1 MYLSMCTQ
9 AYKSL
14 FKPSIT
20 HTEELGSGRSRVS
33 GETYPVGKRSQ
44 RHNLVMAVPEA
55 AGGTSEID
63 LFGGNAQYAR
73 VHVYRFVHFHR
84 SSPEGALAKID
95 ASGHAHVYTD
105 AAASEFSPGPSNAV
119 VFALEYPNQ
128 VLRLHHPEW
137 YLNMGETLRQCAF
150 G

>member
-44 RHNLVMAVPEA
+44 RHNLVMAEPEA

-73 VHVYRFVHFHR
+73 V
-84 SSPEGALAKID
+84 SMC
-95 ASGHAHVYTD
+95 TD
-105 AAASEFSPGPSNAV
+105 SFTSTGRPLKE
-119 VFALEYPNQ
+119 LW
-128 VLRLHHPEW
+128 R
-137 YLNMGETLRQCAF
+137 R
-150 G
+150 